1 MKRCV
6 IGLAVLMAAGIAATA
21 PLQARPVVTDPTPEI
36 RQALL
41 WLPYYGPFD
50 AISFRY
56 DKGTVTLEGSAYA
69 PGLKAGAERAV
80 TRVPGVDTVI
90 NNIEPLP
97 ASDHDDDLRWKTF
110 YAIYGNAFLSRYA
123 PAGGLARWN
132 AAFLR
137 RERELGLE
145 PFGQYPI
152 HIIVRN
158 GRIDLMGVVDNQAD
172 RTAAE
177 LAARGVSGSFGV
189 EDHLQVYSFT

>member
-1 MKRCV
+1 MTRRV
-6 IGLAVLMAAGIAATA
+6 LVLVGLLAISAATA
-21 PLQARPVVTDPTPEI
+21 VPLQARAPATDPTADI

-56 DKGTVTLEGSAYA
+56 DRGTVTLEGSAYA
-69 PGLKAGAERAV
+69 LGLKADAERAV
-80 TRVPGVDTVI
+80 KRVAGVDTVV

-97 ASDHDDDLRWKTF
+97 ASANDDELRWKTF
-110 YAIYGNAFLSRYA
+110 YAIYGNEFLSRYA
-123 PAGGLARWN
+123 PAGGLGHWN
-132 AAFLR
+132 AGFTR

-152 HIIVRN
+152 HILVRH
-158 GRIDLMGVVDNQAD
+158 GRIDLLGVVDNQAD

-177 LAARGVSGSFGV
+177 LAARGVPGAFGV
-189 EDHLQVYSFT
+189 ENHLQVYSFT